1 MPRTPKTEKPSKT
14 ETLAIR
20 LDPKVKYGL
29 EILARQQR
37 RSITSV
43 VEWALNEA
51 LKQELRVSYS
61 YKNQLPGSTIRETY
75 DEFVLDHIWD
85 SDEVLRLIKLVQYN
99 ADLLTYEEN
108 QLWNLIQN
116 NALYWVGQLN
126 ETKKRYTWDTADI
139 SSLRVDLVRHD
150 YSALKPV
157 ANSLQ
162 DKNQADIHYFPG
174 SSVDGDRLTE
184 RIYYIHVQ
192 DELDLIEEIAPLST
206 GTTSET
212 MEDLILGWATKIV
225 ETRGPKAV
233 SKPEKKHGKKV

>member
-1 MPRTPKTEKPSKT
+1 MPRATKADKPSKT
-14 ETLAIR
+14 EALAIR

-61 YKNQLPGSTIRETY
+61 FKNQLPGTTIRETY

-85 SDEVLRLIKLVQYN
+85 TDEVLRLIKLVQYN

-116 NALYWVGQLN
+116 NALYWIGSLD
-126 ETKKRYTWDTADI
+126 ETKDRYTWDTGDF
-139 SSLRVDLVRHD
+139 SSLRLDLVRNA
-150 YSALKPV
+150 YPELKQVANALK
-157 ANSLQ
+157 
-162 DKNQADIHYFPG
+162 DFNQLDIYYFEG
-174 SSVDGDRLTE
+174 TSVKGERLTE
-184 RIYYIHVQ
+184 RIFYIHAP
-192 DELDLIEEIAPLST
+192 DELDLIEEIMPLST
-206 GTTSET
+206 GTKSEAV
-212 MEDLILGWATKIV
+212 EELLLQWATKLV
-225 ETRGPKAV
+225 QKKGKKQAKKT
-233 SKPEKKHGKKV
+233 EKKHGKEV